1 MKAFTKTTYIS
12 MTIATMM
19 TACGTDTTDNSANKA
34 EKVQIINATHG
45 EEIRKAKILE
55 QENNKDRKRLEE
67 GILVYG
73 QGIKGDFSTKS
84 IQEATYKESNKN
96 FGIVTAK
103 IEVKNIRKDKKPY
116 DLSEFK
122 YFVRDS
128 KTGDTFKGEAIP
140 SSLEKFEN
148 LPSNTT
154 IKYDIAFKVKKKDN
168 LNNNYLYI
176 DSDIEPSSRISWHL
190 NGLTK
195 R

>member
-1 MKAFTKTTYIS
+1 MKVFTKTTCIS

-19 TACGTDTTDNSANKA
+19 TACGTDTTVNSAKKA
-34 EKVQIINATHG
+34 EKVQIINATNG
-45 EEIRKAKILE
+45 AEIRNEKILK
-55 QENNKDRKRLEE
+55 QERNKDRRRLGE

-73 QGIKGDFSTKS
+73 QGIKGDYSTKS

-103 IEVKNIRKDKKPY
+103 IQVKNIRKDKKSY

-128 KTGDTFKGEAIP
+128 KTGDTFKGEATP
-140 SSLEKFEN
+140 SSLEEFEN

-154 IKYDIAFKVKKKDN
+154 INYNIVFKVKKKDN
-168 LNNNYLYI
+168 LNDNYLYI
-176 DSDIEPSSRISWHL
+176 DSDIEPSSGISWHL
-190 NGLTK
+190 YNLTK